1 MFTLHQGGTKAMKSM
16 TRWLVLLLWPALL
29 PAQEWVQLKTSGP
42 TPPHRSRAAAIYDPQ
57 GHRMVV
63 FGGTSPLGNL
73 NDIWGL
79 DLRTLE
85 WADLTPPADGPTP
98 RPRLTPSAVYDPGG
112 QRMLMWSGQGDE
124 GFFND
129 LWAFDLKQGAWTEL
143 SPAGAVPN
151 PRYGTVSALDPGSGS
166 MAIFAGFTDEGRFGD
181 TWRYELER
189 GAWTRIFENEGPGR
203 RCLHSASFDRQG
215 RRMIIYGGQRSGP
228 LDDIWAFDF
237 AANTW
242 AELTPEQRPAGR
254 MFTAQ
259 VYDPYHHRV
268 LLFGGNL
275 GEQVRTNEVWAFD
288 LGTNTWELLS
298 PKGNPPPE
306 RDGAVAVYVE
316 REGRVVVFGGG
327 GSGVTLY
334 QDTWALEGISPPIP
348 TAVAEMAARPSEF
361 SLGQNYPNPANPT
374 TTIIYELAASVPVRL
389 SIFDLLGRQVRR
401 LAEGVQSAG
410 QHAAAWDG
418 LDQQGRRASS
428 GVYLYRLET
437 PAGAR
442 TRKLALVR

>member
-1 MFTLHQGGTKAMKSM
+1 MK
-16 TRWLVLLLWPALL
+16 TVARGILLLTGLALL
-29 PAQEWVQLKTSGP
+29 PGAAGAQEWVQLKTRGP
-42 TPPHRSRAAAIYDPQ
+42 TPPHRSRAAAVYDPQ
-57 GHRMVV
+57 GHRLVV

-73 NDIWGL
+73 NDVWAL

-85 WADLTPPADGPTP
+85 WAELTPPTDGPTP
-98 RPRLTPSAVYDPGG
+98 QPRLTPSAVYDPGG

-129 LWAFDLKQGAWTEL
+129 LWAFDLQQGVWAEL
-143 SPAGAVPN
+143 RPAGEEPN
-151 PRYGTVSALDPGSGS
+151 KRYGTASALDPASGS

-181 TWRYELER
+181 TWRFDLSS
-189 GAWTRIFENEGPGR
+189 GAWTRIFEREGPGL
-203 RCLHSASFDRQG
+203 RCLHSASYDRRG
-215 RRMIIYGGQRSGP
+215 RRMIVYGGQRSGP

-242 AELTPEQRPAGR
+242 TELTPEQRPPGR

-259 VYDPYHHRV
+259 VYDPYHHRA

-288 LGTNTWELLS
+288 LKMNSWESLN
-298 PKGNPPPE
+298 PKGTPPPE

-316 REGRVVVFGGG
+316 GEGRMVVFGGG

-334 QDTWALEGISPPIP
+334 NDTWALEGISPPTP
-348 TAVAEMAARPSEF
+348 TAVGETAARPAAF
-361 SLGQNYPNPANPT
+361 FLGQSYPNPANPT
-374 TTIIYELAASVPVRL
+374 ATITYELADPVQVRL
-389 SIFDLLGRQVRR
+389 GIFDLLGRQVRP
-401 LAEGVQSAG
+401 LAEGAQPAG
-410 QHAAAWDG
+410 QHAATWDG
-418 LDQQGRRASS
+418 LDQQGRRAGS

-437 PAGAR
+437 PAGAQSK
-442 TRKLALVR
+442 KLALVR

>member
-1 MFTLHQGGTKAMKSM
+1 MNTVVRGLFLFLG
-16 TRWLVLLLWPALL
+16 LALL
-29 PAQEWVQLKTSGP
+29 PASPGAQEWVQLKTSGP
-42 TPPHRSRAAAIYDPQ
+42 TPPHRSRATAIYDPQ
-57 GHRMVV
+57 GHRLVV

-79 DLRTLE
+79 DLRTHQ
-85 WADLTPPADGPTP
+85 WSDLTPLTDGPTP
-98 RPRLTPSAVYDPGG
+98 RPRLTPSAVYDPQG

-129 LWAFDLKQGAWTEL
+129 LWAFDLKQGTWAEL
-143 SPAGAVPN
+143 STTGAVPN
-151 PRYGTVSALDPGSGS
+151 RRYGTVSALDPASGG

-181 TWRYELER
+181 TWRYGVAS
-189 GAWTRIFENEGPGR
+189 GAWTRIFEREGPGL

-237 AANTW
+237 ATNIWT
-242 AELTPEQRPAGR
+242 ELTPEQRPLGR

-259 VYDPYHHRV
+259 VYDPFHHRV
-268 LLFGGNL
+268 LLVGGNL
-275 GEQVRTNEVWAFD
+275 GGQVRTNEVWAFD
-288 LGTNTWELLS
+288 LKSNTWQLLS
-298 PKGNPPPE
+298 PQGALPPE

-316 REGRVVVFGGG
+316 SEGRVVMFGGG

-334 QDTWALEGISPPIP
+334 NDTWSLEGISPPVS
-348 TAVAEMAARPSEF
+348 TSVAETGGHLPMFA
-361 SLGQNYPNPANPT
+361 LGQSYPNPANPA
-374 TTIIYELAASVPVRL
+374 TIITYELASPAPVRL
-389 SIFDLLGRQVRR
+389 SIVDLLGREVRR
-401 LAEGVQSAG
+401 LVEGPRPAG
-410 QHAAAWDG
+410 RHTTAWDG
-418 LDQQGRRASS
+418 YDQQDRRAGS

-437 PAGAR
+437 PSGVQ